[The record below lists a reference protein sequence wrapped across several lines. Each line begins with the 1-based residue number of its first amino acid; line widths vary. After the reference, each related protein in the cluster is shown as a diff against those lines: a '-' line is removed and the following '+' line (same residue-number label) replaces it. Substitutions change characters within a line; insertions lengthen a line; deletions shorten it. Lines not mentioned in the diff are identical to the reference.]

1 MGIERGEE
9 HMIDNRNAPRQHVEI
24 SVDQQPTASL
34 LRVLLLSVGAFA
46 VGTVAYIVAGLLP
59 DMANDLRVSQA
70 AAGQSVAVFALFFA
84 VLSPVLATLTGRVP
98 RHRLLVVALAVLALG
113 NLATAAAGTLTLVLV
128 ARAVAA
134 AGAALYTPT
143 AITVSASLVP
153 ERYRGRALVVV
164 PLGLTAA
171 TVIGVPVGA
180 LIDQAFGWR
189 FALVLVSVLTALVL
203 VALLAAVPAVPP
215 ERAESLRTRLS
226 VLGRPQ
232 IVAALMVTVL
242 GIGCSYVV
250 YPFVIAVVH
259 QGMGLPTRLVSLML
273 LLYGIGALAAT
284 IASGFGID
292 RWGPRPMLVIAFS
305 GLVLALAGLGVVGA
319 LDRGAVLPAVLLV
332 VVWGAGTWTQAAP
345 QQYRLMALAPDAS
358 RIAISLNASAIY
370 VGIGLG
376 TVIGGLLL
384 AHLSVAVLPFAGAVL
399 ALATLFTL
407 LFLSRADRAG

>member
-1 MGIERGEE
+1 MIEKR
-9 HMIDNRNAPRQHVEI
+9 DAPTRSVDI
-24 SVDQQPTASL
+24 SVNQQPAAGL
-34 LRVLLLSVGAFA
+34 LRILLLSLGAFA

-70 AAGQSVAVFALFFA
+70 AAGQSVTVFALFFA
-84 VLSPVLATLTGRVP
+84 VLSPVLATLTSRVP
-98 RHRLLVVALAVLALG
+98 RHRLMVAALGVLALG
-113 NLATAAAGTLTLVLV
+113 NLAAAAAPTLAILLL
-128 ARAVAA
+128 ARALAA

-143 AITVSASLVP
+143 AITASASLVP
-153 ERYRGRALVVV
+153 ERFRGRALVVV

-189 FALVLVSVLTALVL
+189 FTLVLVSSLAALVL
-203 VALLAAVPAVPP
+203 LALIVAVPALPP

-232 IVAALMVTVL
+232 ILAALVVTVL
-242 GIGCSYVV
+242 GIGSSYVV
-250 YPFVIAVVH
+250 YPYISPVVH
-259 QGMGLPTRLVSLML
+259 QSLGLSTRLVSLML
-273 LLYGIGALAAT
+273 LVYGVGALAAT
-284 IASGFGID
+284 IGSGFGID
-292 RWGPRPMLVIAFS
+292 RWGPRPILVIAFT
-305 GLVLALAGLGVVGA
+305 GLLLALAGLGALGA
-319 LDRGAVLPAVLLV
+319 VDRGAVLPAALLV
-332 VVWGAGTWTQAAP
+332 LVLGAGTWTQAAP

-376 TVIGGLLL
+376 AVIGGLLL
-384 AHLSVAVLPFAGAVL
+384 AHLSVTTLPLVGALV

-407 LFLSRADRAG
+407 LFISRADRAS